1 MNLLLS
7 TIISILTFGAVADNG
22 KTNNAQAINKAIEA
36 AAEKGGGKVVVPA
49 GTFVTGTIYLKS
61 NVMLV
66 LEQGAVLK
74 GSPRLEDYQS
84 LKTTLDLSKYES
96 GEGTVNYNSATD
108 PEWSRS
114 LIFAIGVH
122 NAGICGEGTIDGDN
136 VRNPKGEEHMRG
148 PHTVLLAGCKD
159 MSFCDFTVNHSANYA
174 FLAYQIEST
183 RYERIKINGGWDG
196 IHVRGAKRL
205 HISNCNIHSGD
216 DALAGG
222 YWEKA
227 QITNCT
233 LNSSCNGIRM
243 IMPSTNVHV
252 SHCRFEG
259 PGVYPHITSGRTAT
273 ESAINIQPGGWG
285 KAPGRL
291 DGIYIKHCIINNV
304 LTPISVTLSED
315 NAAGTIVIDDVKAT
329 NVNHMALSVKSWG
342 SAPTDLVCMRNVH
355 MEFVGKDDP
364 ALPSWFEGKDFS
376 EWPVFPC
383 WGMYFRNIGQ
393 VKLKNVTLQL
403 KGKDYRTPIIY
414 DNVHKKPSTSACNII
429 TKTAK

>member
-148 PHTVLLAGCKD
+148 PHTVLLAG
-159 MSFCDFTVNHSANYA
+159 
-174 FLAYQIEST
+174 L
-183 RYERIKINGGWDG
+183 
-196 IHVRGAKRL
+196 
-205 HISNCNIHSGD
+205 
-216 DALAGG
+216 
-222 YWEKA
+222 
-227 QITNCT
+227 
-233 LNSSCNGIRM
+233 
-243 IMPSTNVHV
+243 
-252 SHCRFEG
+252 
-259 PGVYPHITSGRTAT
+259 
-273 ESAINIQPGGWG
+273 
-285 KAPGRL
+285 
-291 DGIYIKHCIINNV
+291 
-304 LTPISVTLSED
+304 
-315 NAAGTIVIDDVKAT
+315 
-329 NVNHMALSVKSWG
+329 
-342 SAPTDLVCMRNVH
+342 
-355 MEFVGKDDP
+355 
-364 ALPSWFEGKDFS
+364 
-376 EWPVFPC
+376 
-383 WGMYFRNIGQ
+383 
-393 VKLKNVTLQL
+393 
-403 KGKDYRTPIIY
+403 
-414 DNVHKKPSTSACNII
+414 
-429 TKTAK
+429 